1 MKPLKQFCLCL
12 FDRELMPTA
21 LKVSA
26 VVGSILFTINHG
38 SALLKGQM
46 NRDRWFSGGLTY
58 IVPYCVSIH
67 GQSAGRTRK
76 H

>member
-1 MKPLKQFCLCL
+1 
-12 FDRELMPTA
+12 MPTA

-38 SALLKGQM
+38 SALIKDQM

-58 IVPYCVSIH
+58 IVPYFVSIH
-67 GQSAGRTRK
+67 GQCTSRSKR